1 MLGRYFTKGVIHTL
15 LKKISIPDLVL
26 WTLRR
31 NEKDTIKMYDFLSD
45 IMKVAT
51 GGDML
56 NFGFWDD
63 DARSP
68 LDAQKNMCRI
78 FGKTADL
85 KSELKV
91 VDIGSGF
98 STPASIWNVEYSPID
113 LVCVDVNFTHL
124 QISGRGQD
132 KTQIQKNDIIERE
145 KITRLNATSR
155 LLPFKSDSVDRVL
168 ALESAQHFKP
178 LGEFLSD
185 SFRILKDAGLLAMAI
200 PVVEKRASFAK
211 LGMLSFT
218 WSSEHYAADYVT
230 SEITR
235 SGFEIT
241 SLQKVGSNVYAPLA
255 DYYLENR
262 KSIGAKILKMY
273 PQYVEKI
280 LAQSLQK
287 MKSVSQEGIIDY
299 LFVVC
304 KK

>member
-1 MLGRYFTKGVIHTL
+1 
-15 LKKISIPDLVL
+15 
-26 WTLRR
+26 
-31 NEKDTIKMYDFLSD
+31 
-45 IMKVAT
+45 
-51 GGDML
+51 
-56 NFGFWDD
+56 
-63 DARSP
+63 
-68 LDAQKNMCRI
+68 MCRI
-78 FGKTADL
+78 FGKAADL
-85 KSELKV
+85 KSKLKV
-91 VDIGSGF
+91 VDTGSGF
-98 STPASIWNVEYSPID
+98 TTPASIWNAQYNPID
-113 LVCVDVNFTHL
+113 IVCVDVNFAHL
-124 QISGRGQD
+124 QKFECGQD
-132 KTQIQKNDIIERE
+132 KVQIQKNDMTRRNNIS
-145 KITRLNATSR
+145 RLNATSR
-155 LLPFKSDSVDRVL
+155 LLPFKSGSVDRVL

-185 SFRILKDAGLLAMAI
+185 SFRILKDDGLLAMAI
-200 PVVEKRASFAK
+200 PVMEKRVSFAK

-218 WSSEHYAADYVT
+218 WSSEHYAADYVA
-230 SEITR
+230 SEIAK

-262 KSIGAKILKMY
+262 KSIGAKILQMY

>member
-1 MLGRYFTKGVIHTL
+1 MHSI
-15 LKKISIPDLVL
+15 LKKISVPDLVM

-31 NEKDTIKMYDFLSD
+31 NEKDIIKMYDFLSD
-45 IMKVAT
+45 IMKIAT

-56 NFGFWDD
+56 NFGFWNE
-63 DARSP
+63 DAKSP
-68 LDAQKNMCRI
+68 LQAQENMCRI
-78 FGKTADL
+78 FGKAADL
-85 KSELKV
+85 KSKLKV
-91 VDIGSGF
+91 VDTGSGF
-98 STPASIWNVEYSPID
+98 TTPASMWNAQYSPID
-113 LVCVDVNFTHL
+113 IVCVDVNFAHL
-124 QISGRGQD
+124 QRFVCGQD
-132 KTQIQKNDIIERE
+132 NTQIQKNDAIKHNRVS
-145 KITRLNATSR
+145 RLNATSR
-155 LLPFKSDSVDRVL
+155 LLPFKSDSADRVL

-185 SFRILKDAGLLAMAI
+185 SFRILKDDGLLAMAI
-200 PVVEKRASFAK
+200 PVMERRVSFAK

-218 WSSEHYAADYVT
+218 WSSEHYAADYVA
-230 SEITR
+230 SEIAR

-262 KSIGAKILKMY
+262 KSIAAKILKLY
-273 PQYVEKI
+273 PQYVETI

-299 LFVVC
+299 LLVVC